1 MHMSEILK
9 AELDAFRERTG
20 KTRLDI
26 LETGTIRGAGE
37 NYHRGDGWSTVTFA
51 EYVKA
56 NGGSLT
62 SIDLEIDTVLRD
74 SERCGAVAVPC
85 HPGRARVGMFAHVA
99 KRGPVEGVRI
109 VEVENG
115 GSRGDEDARAKEFAA
130 TFGYAGIGGSDSH
143 IVSHIGRCA
152 TRFLREIRDE
162 EDLAAA
168 LRDGGFEAL
177 RWT

>member
-1 MHMSEILK
+1 VLTEHRQFDAESDYRSLEDDFGLRILK
-9 AELDAFRERTG
+9 GAEV
-20 KTRLDI
+20 
-26 LETGTIRGAGE
+26 ETDYGHVLLFGVNEDLVASF
-37 NYHRGDGWSTVTFA
+37 DFA
-51 EYVKA
+51 RV
-56 NGGSLT
+56 
-62 SIDLEIDTVLRD
+62 DLPIETVLRS

-115 GSRGDEDARAKEFAA
+115 GSRGDEDARAREFAA

-152 TRFLREIRDE
+152 TQFPREICDE

-177 RWT
+177 RWTRPGP